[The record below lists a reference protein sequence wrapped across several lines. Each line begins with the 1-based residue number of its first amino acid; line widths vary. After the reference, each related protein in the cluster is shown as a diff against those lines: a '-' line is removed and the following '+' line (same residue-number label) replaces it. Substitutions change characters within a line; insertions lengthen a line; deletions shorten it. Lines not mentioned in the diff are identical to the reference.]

1 MLQKLHIG
9 TSPLNGTIHI
19 GYLLKDGRT
28 WANNKTDVTI
38 DALVAVIE
46 HALLFKER
54 SGENIIVSEINGN
67 KVYEI
72 AVKRLS
78 E

>member
-1 MLQKLHIG
+1 MLKKLHID
-9 TSPLNGTIHI
+9 TNPVDGTIFV
-19 GYLLKDGRT
+19 GSLLKDGRT

-38 DALVAVIE
+38 DTLCAVIE

-54 SGENIIVSEINGN
+54 SGENIVVSETNGT
-67 KVYEI
+67 KAYEI